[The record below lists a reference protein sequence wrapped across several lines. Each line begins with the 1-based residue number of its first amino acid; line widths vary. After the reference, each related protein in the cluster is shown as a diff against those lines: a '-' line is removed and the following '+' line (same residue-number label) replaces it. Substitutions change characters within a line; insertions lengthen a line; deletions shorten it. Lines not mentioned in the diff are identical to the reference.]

1 MAKDK
6 DSTKAEKAEPKA
18 KIDAAA
24 ILAALNKD
32 DLAEQITAA
41 KARVDEATAELRSL
55 QTLEKVRAMRA
66 GEIKRKS
73 PQPRKKKAVADAE
86 PIGRPVDLRTK
97 IAAYLRREGRPVKPN
112 LIAVGLGELLPKVLE
127 AVEGDVDTFRKAACA
142 DGSPG
147 VALRV

>member
-1 MAKDK
+1 VAM
-6 DSTKAEKAEPKA
+6 EPKAEPKQ

-24 ILAALNKD
+24 ILASLDRN

-66 GEIKRKS
+66 GELKRK
-73 PQPRKKKAVADAE
+73 PQQPRKKKATADAE
-86 PIGRPVDLRTK
+86 PIGQPVDLRTK
-97 IAAYLRREGRPVKPN
+97 IVAYLRREGRPMKPN
-112 LIAVGLGELLPKVLE
+112 LIAVGLGESVAKVVE
-127 AVEGDVDTFRKAACA
+127 AIEADVDTFRKAACA

-147 VALRV
+147 VALRG

>member
-6 DSTKAEKAEPKA
+6 ESKAEPKQ

-24 ILAALNKD
+24 VLASLDKN
-32 DLAEQITAA
+32 DLQSQIAEA
-41 KARVDEATAELRSL
+41 KKRVEEAEAELRAL

-66 GEIKRKS
+66 GEIKRKA
-73 PQPRKKKAVADAE
+73 PQPRKKKAAADAHAE
-86 PIGRPVDLRTK
+86 PIGQPVDLRSK
-97 IAAYLRREGRPVKPN
+97 IAAYLRREGRPMKPN

-127 AVEGDVDTFRKAACA
+127 AIEADVDTFKKAPCA